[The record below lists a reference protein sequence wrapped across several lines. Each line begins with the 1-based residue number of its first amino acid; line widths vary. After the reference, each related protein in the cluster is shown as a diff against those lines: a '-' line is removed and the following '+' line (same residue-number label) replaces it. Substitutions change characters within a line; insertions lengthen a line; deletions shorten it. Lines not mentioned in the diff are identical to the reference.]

1 MSQTIQ
7 EENKALVL
15 DAFDTLF
22 NKRDYAAAEK
32 DPDLVVTEV
41 QRLKDW
47 IGTLRDRTIEQ
58 PVQSTERNSTMKVA
72 LDKGQFG
79 PWALVTGASSG
90 IGKEFARQIAASG
103 INVVLVA
110 RRDALLAELGR
121 AISQEFDVQYRA
133 LAMDLSQE
141 GFIAGLADAKHDL
154 DIGLVVSNAGTPN
167 PGEFLK
173 LDRQLLQATLRL
185 NTMAHLDITHHFG
198 AKLAER
204 RRGGLILV
212 GAMGAENGIPCMAN
226 DGAAKAYVHSLGEA
240 LHYEFKPLGVY
251 VTVLAAG
258 FTNTAVLDKFGL
270 DPKTMPMKPMSV
282 EQCVSEALSSL
293 RRNRSKVIPGRLN
306 RILNALVPASLAR
319 KIEAALIDKGLA
331 IKSASALTRGL
342 AT

>member
-1 MSQTIQ
+1 M
-7 EENKALVL
+7 KAV
-15 DAFDTLF
+15 
-22 NKRDYAAAEK
+22 
-32 DPDLVVTEV
+32 
-41 QRLKDW
+41 
-47 IGTLRDRTIEQ
+47 
-58 PVQSTERNSTMKVA
+58 

-121 AISQEFDVQYRA
+121 AISQEFGVQYRA

-141 GFIAGLADAKHDL
+141 GFIAGLADATDDI
-154 DIGLVVSNAGTPN
+154 DIGLVVSNAGTAN
-167 PGEFLK
+167 PGDFLK

-198 AKLAER
+198 AKLAKR

-212 GAMGAENGIPCMAN
+212 GAMGAENGIPCIAN
-226 DGAAKAYVHSLGEA
+226 DGGAKAYIHSLVEA

-251 VTVLAAG
+251 VTVLATG
-258 FTNTAVLDKFGL
+258 FADTPVLEKFGL

-282 EQCVSEALSSL
+282 EQCVSEGLNGL
-293 RRNRSKVIPGRLN
+293 LKNRSRIVPGRLN
-306 RILNALVPASLAR
+306 RIMNALVPASLAR
-319 KIEAALIDKGLA
+319 KMEADMLGKGLA
-331 IKSASALTRGL
+331 SKAASGGPSNA
-342 AT
+342 

>member
-1 MSQTIQ
+1 MR
-7 EENKALVL
+7 
-15 DAFDTLF
+15 F
-22 NKRDYAAAEK
+22 
-32 DPDLVVTEV
+32 V
-41 QRLKDW
+41 QRHVLYLSIQNNNQK
-47 IGTLRDRTIEQ
+47 GKETAEYGSR
-58 PVQSTERNSTMKVA
+58 ERNSTMKAA
-72 LDKGQFG
+72 LDKRQFG

-110 RRDALLAELGR
+110 RRESLLDEVGQGLAKG
-121 AISQEFDVQYRA
+121 FNVQYRNA
-133 LAMDLSQE
+133 VADLSQE
-141 GFIAGLADAKHDL
+141 GFLDKLAEATNDL
-154 DIGLVVSNAGTPN
+154 DIGLVVSNAGTGN

-173 LDRQLLQATLRL
+173 LDRQLHRTTLRVS
-185 NTMAHLDITHHFG
+185 TMAHLDITHHFG
-198 AKLAER
+198 AKLFKR
-204 RRGGLILV
+204 GRGGLMLA
-212 GAMGAENGIPCMAN
+212 GAMGAEAGVPRMAN

-293 RRNRSKVIPGRLN
+293 RKNRSKVVPGRLN

-319 KIEAALIDKGLA
+319 KIEADLIDEGLA